1 MPDRLPAFSAYGIEL
16 EYMLVDR
23 DTLNVRPIADKLLA
37 ALPPAGDAIV
47 VCSNELVNHVIEIKN
62 PVPTDLANLPAAFQ
76 QQIRQLNAWL
86 DEHNACLMP
95 TAMHPWMSP
104 AYETQLWPHDD
115 ADIYSTFD
123 VLFDCKRHSW
133 ANVQSMHINLP
144 FANDSEFEKLHTA
157 IRMLLPILPAIAA
170 SSPIADGQATGY
182 LDYRMHVYRDQSPD
196 QPRIVGDIIPELLKS
211 ESEYRSNVLEPIY
224 QEIAPLD
231 LQRALQ
237 FEWLNA
243 RGAIARFDRHAIEIR
258 VMDVQECPKADI
270 ALAALVIDT
279 VHALYHQH
287 FSTLAIQQSL
297 SGSMLSN
304 QLAQCSRDAEE
315 AEILDPS
322 YRVAWDYPR
331 EGCTVKELWR
341 HIGEVLQL
349 ERSPHLEMWKH
360 HLDYVLE
367 KGSLGQRILRQTG
380 EYPGATILWNT
391 YKSLTQMLDAGTVFD
406 PITCSQSLPIKN

>member
-37 ALPPAGDAIV
+37 ALPSAGDAIV
-47 VCSNELVNHVIEIKN
+47 DCSNELVNHVIEIKN

-86 DEHNACLMP
+86 AEHNACLMP
-95 TAMHPWMSP
+95 TAMHPWMNP
-104 AYETQLWPHDD
+104 AQETQLWPHDD

-123 VLFDCKRHSW
+123 ALFDCKRHSW

-196 QPRIVGDIIPELLKS
+196 LPRIVGDVIPELMKS
-211 ESEYRSNVLEPIY
+211 EPEYRSNVLEPIY

-231 LQRALQ
+231 PQRTLQ

-258 VMDVQECPKADI
+258 VMDVQECPQADI
-270 ALAALVIDT
+270 ALAALVIDII
-279 VHALYHQH
+279 HALYHQH
-287 FSTLAIQQSL
+287 FSTLALQQAL
-297 SGSMLSN
+297 PRPMLSN

-315 AEILDPS
+315 AEILAPA
-322 YRVAWDYPR
+322 YRAAWGYPG
-331 EGCTVKELWR
+331 EGCTAKELWR
-341 HIGEVLQL
+341 YIGEVLQQQG
-349 ERSPHLEMWKH
+349 SPHIDMWKH

-367 KGSLGQRILRQTG
+367 KGSLGQRILAQTG
-380 EYPGATILWNT
+380 EHPSATILRNT
-391 YKSLTQMLDAGTVFD
+391 YKKLTQILDAGAVFD
-406 PITCSQSLPIKN
+406 PLTCS